1 MMFKRVIIILAMV
14 LMVTGMAVS
23 TTADYAFENVVEIG
37 IPVVCEVT
45 KPEFVTTRTPDAFE
59 AEDYSFQTTKL
70 VVTSTEPATTMK
82 LVTKQEIVE
91 EKPTAIVFATE
102 PVEDKNLEETTEKV
116 KKENVEATKAKPK
129 QEEQKPNPLEEGS
142 IVHPGLD
149 ESAIVLEEYTW
160 DGEVLD
166 SYNGT
171 VKGPN
176 GKETYYNLNMS
187 GVIDIME
194 NLGYNYE
201 YSIREDGVKMYGPFI
216 MVAADLSLRPRGSI
230 IKTSLGWAMVCDTG
244 DFVKWNPTQLDIA
257 TAW

>member
-1 MMFKRVIIILAMV
+1 MMFKRVVMILAMV
-14 LMVTGMAVS
+14 LMVTGMALS
-23 TTADYAFENVVEIG
+23 TTAEYAFRNVIEKG

-45 KPEFVTTRTPDAFE
+45 KPEYSTTRTPEAFD
-59 AEDYSFQTTKL
+59 AEDYYFQTTKL
-70 VVTSTEPATTMK
+70 MLTPTEPVTTMK
-82 LVTKQEIVE
+82 LVSNQEIVV
-91 EKPTAIVFATE
+91 EKTTAIVFATE
-102 PVEDKNLEETTEKV
+102 PIEETKVEETTE
-116 KKENVEATKAKPK
+116 NVEEDKVDVTEAKPK
-129 QEEQKPNPLEEGS
+129 QEEQKQKPLKEGS
-142 IVHPGLD
+142 IVHPGLN

-160 DGEVLD
+160 DGEILN
-166 SYNGT
+166 SYNGA

-244 DFVKWNPTQLDIA
+244 DFVNWNPTQLDIA